1 MKSRTLYISDLD
13 GTLLNKNKEVS
24 QFTKSVLNTFIDEG
38 GNFSIATARTAAS
51 ACKILSGLNI
61 NTPIVLM
68 NGAVIYDLCK
78 NIYLKTEIIFRKTA
92 RGIIEIL
99 KENEISG
106 FMYAIYRDKLVT
118 YYENLQDKPLR
129 DFYDER
135 VQKYYKSFEQ
145 VDNFIDKITEDNII
159 YFTLIAEYDQLLTVH
174 KIISENSDIDMSL
187 YKDIYDEN
195 LWYLEIYSTHASKY
209 NAVKYIREKY
219 KFDKIIGF
227 GDNHNDIPLLKA
239 CDEFYSVSNA
249 ICELKEKATGIIG
262 SNQSDGVSRFIE
274 MNELGGRFS
283 TIV

>member
-24 QFTKSVLNTFIDEG
+24 EFTKSVLNTFIDEG

-51 ACKILSGLNI
+51 ASKILSGLNI

-92 RGIIEIL
+92 QGIIEIL

-106 FMYAIYRDKLVT
+106 FMYAIYQDKLVT
-118 YYENLQDKPLR
+118 YYENLQDKSLR

-145 VDNFIDKITEDNII
+145 VDNFMEKITEDNII

-174 KIISENSDIDMSL
+174 RIISENSNIDMSL

-209 NAVKYIREKY
+209 NAVKYLREKY

-262 SNQSDGVSRFIE
+262 SNQSDGVSRFIA
-274 MNELGGRFS
+274 MKELGGRFS

>member
-13 GTLLNKNKEVS
+13 GTLLNTNKEVS
-24 QFTKSVLNTFIDEG
+24 QFTKSVLNTFIDQG

-51 ACKILSGLNI
+51 ASKILSGLNI

-78 NIYLKTEIIFRKTA
+78 NMYLKTEIISRKTA
-92 RGIIEIL
+92 QGIIEIL

-106 FMYAIYRDKLVT
+106 FMYAIYQDKLVT
-118 YYENLQDKPLR
+118 YYENLQEKSLR

-145 VDNFIDKITEDNII
+145 VDNFMDKITEDNII

-174 KIISENSDIDMSL
+174 KIISENSDIDMTL

-209 NAVKYIREKY
+209 NAVKYLREKY
-219 KFDKIIGF
+219 KYDKIIGF
-227 GDNHNDIPLLKA
+227 GDNHNDIPLLNA

-262 SNQSDGVSRFIE
+262 SNQSDGVSRFIA
-274 MNELGGRFS
+274 MKELED
-283 TIV
+283 